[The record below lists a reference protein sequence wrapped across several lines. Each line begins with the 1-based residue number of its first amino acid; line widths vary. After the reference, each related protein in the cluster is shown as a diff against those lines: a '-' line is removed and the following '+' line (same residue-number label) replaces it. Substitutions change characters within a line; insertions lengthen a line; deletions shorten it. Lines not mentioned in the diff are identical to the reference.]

1 MQQRSDVSDEELQAL
16 LPHLE
21 LSKGAYDRVRRRISL
36 RFTVMV
42 LILLVRIIV
51 SLFFPEYHYVAVVEH
66 ELLNKVVADTVL
78 YSRLI
83 FLSLGV
89 ILYFY
94 CFRYNRYLRSVN
106 VAALVV
112 ICCLIAADIEVY
124 ILGGMQYFT
133 WQTGI
138 LALLRF
144 VTLGL
149 IFLNY
154 LDVRQ

>member
-1 MQQRSDVSDEELQAL
+1 LQQRSDVSDEELQAL

-21 LSKGAYDRVRRRISL
+21 LSKGAYDRVRHRISL
-36 RFTVMV
+36 RFTVM
-42 LILLVRIIV
+42 LVRIIV

-66 ELLNKVVADTVL
+66 ELLNKVVADRVL

-94 CFRYNRYLRSVN
+94 CFRYNRYFRSVN

-112 ICCLIAADIEVY
+112 ISCLIAADIEVY

-133 WQTGI
+133 WQTGV

-144 VTLGL
+144 VALGL